1 MVEML
6 IRKKSLKIQE
16 RLGMK
21 IGVAYGS
28 RSVPIVRNANETLR
42 VLDDLY
48 RVGFRAFMLPREL
61 FENIREP
68 SDLYKEHYTNLL
80 KIKTIASKYN
90 IELSIHNSRLPEEP
104 MLDNAFKIYC
114 NIANVM
120 DARTLVIHPSFY
132 SRMPQDQASRLVVYK
147 INEIVNELRIRSS
160 IGIETTGNYRELG
173 DVDDVVDM
181 VKRTTNT
188 EPVINWAHMHARS
201 GGAMTSENDFRRV
214 LDKVRAEVGQRWL
227 SNAYFIF
234 SGVSYST
241 GQHRPL
247 IGSDMKLEH
256 LIKSIQSLNIKG
268 TLIFE
273 TPGREKDI
281 VDMLSSLG
289 DMVR

>member
-28 RSVPIVRNANETLR
+28 HKIPIVRNASDTLN
-42 VLDDLY
+42 VLEDLY

-61 FENIREP
+61 FDNINNP

-90 IELSIHNSRLPEEP
+90 IELSIHNNKLPEEP
-104 MLDNAFKIYC
+104 NLNKAFKIYC

-120 DARTLVIHPSFY
+120 DARALIIHPNFY
-132 SRMPQDQASRLVVYK
+132 SRMPQDQASRLIVYK
-147 INEIVNELRIRSS
+147 INEIVNELRIRHN
-160 IGIETTGNYRELG
+160 IGIETTDNSRELG
-173 DVDDVVDM
+173 DVEDVVDM
-181 VKRTTNT
+181 VKRTTKT
-188 EPVINWAHMHARS
+188 EPVINWAHMHSRS
-201 GGAMTSENDFRRV
+201 GGAMTTENDFRRV
-214 LDKVRAEVGQRWL
+214 LDKVRAEVGNQWL
-227 SNAYFIF
+227 SNVYFIF

-241 GQHRPL
+241 GQHKPI

-256 LIKSIQSLNIKG
+256 LIKTIQSLNIKG
-268 TLIFE
+268 TRIFE
-273 TPGREKDI
+273 TPGRDQH
-281 VDMLSSLG
+281 LT
-289 DMVR
+289 RC